1 MTAMTE
7 PYAAVDLPDV
17 RALPYALG
25 AEVSGVD
32 LSQIMTDA
40 QFEVIES
47 AFLKHHVLVFRN
59 QPLTDEQHLE
69 FARRFG
75 ELEGHINESTRHKK
89 HDKVQVFSNV
99 ANDGVAT
106 GAHPER
112 GTLFWHTDKSYV
124 ATPSLATV
132 LRSPAIASEGGDTLF
147 ANTHAAYND
156 LDADTQRKIDK
167 LQAEHSWKRSR
178 EKSGE
183 RAATEDEIAA
193 APPVRHPVV
202 RTHPVTGKKC
212 LYIGLHAS
220 HIVGMDPDDG
230 AALLS
235 ELERQATDERYVYRH
250 KWQVNDV
257 LIWDNRATLHCVTPY
272 DAANERRSVH
282 RVVVRGDTPF

>member
-1 MTAMTE
+1 MPAMTE
-7 PYAAVDLPDV
+7 PQVKADLPNV
-17 RALPYALG
+17 RALPHALG
-25 AEVSGVD
+25 AEVSNID
-32 LSQIMTDA
+32 LSQKMTDA
-40 QFEVIES
+40 QFEVIKS

-59 QPLTDEQHLE
+59 QPLTDEQHME

-75 ELEGHINESTRHKK
+75 ELEGHINKSTRHEK

-132 LRSPAIASEGGDTLF
+132 LRSPAIASKGGDTLF
-147 ANTHAAYND
+147 ANTHAAYNG
-156 LDADTQRKIDK
+156 LDADLRRRIDK

-183 RAATEDEIAA
+183 RAATEEEIAA

-220 HIVGMDPDDG
+220 HIVGMDSDDG

-235 ELERQATDERYVYRH
+235 ELERHATDERYVYRH

-257 LIWDNRATLHCVTPY
+257 LMWDNRATLHCVTPY
-272 DAANERRSVH
+272 DAANEKRAVH
-282 RVVVRGDTPF
+282 RVVVRGDRPF